1 MVKLPP
7 SQLVHAG
14 DFTIT
19 ATKEHRA
26 RLPTSDSK
34 QLCFEQRQES
44 LDYQGVRTENQRK
57 EIKPPSNFCVFL
69 ARSQSMAVNV
79 YYARPVLPDVY
90 RVLACLYEKEIEFE
104 LVDMHA
110 GQQMPLDFLKLQSNG
125 RAPVPAFEDG
135 STFLL
140 ESRAICRYASEKYQD
155 HGNRYLLGRDLLE
168 RGSIE
173 QWLKT
178 EEHSFNPPSLELV
191 FHLAFDPSDQP
202 LLAQSEQA
210 LARVL
215 DVYEHRLRESKYLA
229 GDEFTLADLSH
240 LPNSHYIANSEQWG
254 CLFESRKNVLR
265 WWEMASRRPSWEK
278 VVQMLGE
285 FEASNGSTA
294 EEIVSATAKVNHS
307 SRSSTRALLVPQSST
322 IWLKNGPEKT
332 PTTSPAVQAPS
343 MASTVKNGSKAPNSS
358 KSETENVVV

>member
-1 MVKLPP
+1 M
-7 SQLVHAG
+7 A
-14 DFTIT
+14 
-19 ATKEHRA
+19 A
-26 RLPTSDSK
+26 
-34 QLCFEQRQES
+34 S
-44 LDYQGVRTENQRK
+44 L
-57 EIKPPSNFCVFL
+57 
-69 ARSQSMAVNV
+69 VNV
-79 YYARPVLPDVY
+79 YYTRPVLPDVY

-104 LVDMHA
+104 LVDMHV

-125 RAPVPAFEDG
+125 RASVPAFEDG

-140 ESRAICRYASEKYQD
+140 ESRNICRYASEKYQG

-191 FHLAFDPSDQP
+191 FHLAFDPLDQP

-229 GDEFTLADLSH
+229 GDDFTLADLSH
-240 LPNSHYIANSEQWG
+240 LPNSYYIANSEQWG

-265 WWEMASRRPSWEK
+265 W
-278 VVQMLGE
+278 MLSE

-294 EEIVSATAKVNHS
+294 EEIVSATAKVSHS
-307 SRSSTRALLVPQSST
+307 GRSSTRALLVPQSST
-322 IWLKNGPEKT
+322 IWLKNGSKKT
-332 PTTSPAVQAPS
+332 PTKSTAAQAPS
-343 MASTVKNGSKAPNSS
+343 MASTVKNGSKSPNS
-358 KSETENVVV
+358 KTGPENVGEDKTRSHHGVPSSSTASGTTKQAS